1 MARGGKSSSSRSS
14 SRPVSAPKKTTP
26 TNSNQNVAKP
36 SMLGGIGG
44 ALMTGMA
51 FGAGAE
57 LMRGLFR
64 GESGAI
70 LPLLI
75 SGGISYAAYKVSS
88 NNVKLNKYR
97 IPIGAA
103 TFFVT
108 FMYMSRRS
116 EENQYEH

>member
-14 SRPVSAPKKTTP
+14 SRPVSAPKKTTS

-88 NNVKLNKYR
+88 NNVKLNKFR
-97 IPIGAA
+97 VPIGAA

-108 FMYMSRRS
+108 FMYMSKRS
-116 EENQYEH
+116 EDNQYEH